1 MKKKILSLI
10 LAGVMVMSMAACA
23 VKKPGAEDTAKDGD
37 KKDSK
42 GGYELALITD
52 VGTIDDKSMINLST
66 RDHGKVWKNMRKS
79 MISLTNITNRQKN
92 LMRHV

>member
-1 MKKKILSLI
+1 MKKKNFKSDLSRSH
-10 LAGVMVMSMAACA
+10 GYEHGCMCS
-23 VKKPGAEDTAKDGD
+23 KKPGAEDTAKDGD

-52 VGTIDDKSMINLST
+52 VGTIDDNLST
-66 RDHGKVWKNMRKS
+66 RIMGRSGKYAKS